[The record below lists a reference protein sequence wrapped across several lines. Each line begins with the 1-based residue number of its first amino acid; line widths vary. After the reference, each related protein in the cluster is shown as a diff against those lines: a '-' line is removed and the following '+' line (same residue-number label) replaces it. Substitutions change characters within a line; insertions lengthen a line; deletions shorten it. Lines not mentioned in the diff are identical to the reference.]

1 MVDLGLGLCCLSVVC
16 FFGYFW
22 VGLCVLL
29 LVGFCVQLSVS
40 GIVVD
45 SILGLRVLCMG
56 FVKVS
61 EKFSGDF
68 KRVKNKGD
76 GAIRNHKLTE
86 RK

>member
-1 MVDLGLGLCCLSVVC
+1 MFHFFWVFLGWVVC
-16 FFGYFW
+16 VA
-22 VGLCVLL
+22 VGRLLC
-29 LVGFCVQLSVS
+29 
-40 GIVVD
+40 
-45 SILGLRVLCMG
+45 SIKCKWDCCGLDLGLRVLCMG